1 MSAPPMVGVPLLIL
15 WVSGPSLRTTCPI
28 CLRCS
33 SRMNQGASMNARSI
47 AVTVAA
53 MVRNGT

>member
-1 MSAPPMVGVPLLIL
+1 MVGVPLLIL
-15 WVSGPSLRTTCPI
+15 CDSGPSLRTTWPI

-33 SRMNQGASMNARSI
+33 SRMNQGASTKASSI

-53 MVRNGT
+53 MVRNGR